1 LQGFIWG
8 LSYVIFDGTSRRS
21 GIYWQRT
28 GMISSFLFYHLNW
41 VLFWLVWF
49 SHKAVMNFHATPLL
63 LQVSDI
69 LICNVPTADLEK
81 DVSPCFFFA
90 CVVWWQALDIVPKKI
105 HDRSPIFLGSYDD
118 IEDIKNLY
126 AACAKE
132 TF

>member
-1 LQGFIWG
+1 M
-8 LSYVIFDGTSRRS
+8 R
-21 GIYWQRT
+21 
-28 GMISSFLFYHLNW
+28 SFLCHFWWNKPEVRHLLAKDGYDFFLPFNHLNW